1 MPKEPAVCTRR
12 SYGFDNNTNRTS
24 RTTLVSEPGLDCP
37 ASGGTTVTSTYDS
50 ADRIV
55 DAGYAY
61 DAFGRTTSLPGG
73 ANIAYY
79 ANDLVQ
85 RQTAGSERK
94 TWQLDAALRLR
105 SWTTEKNTS
114 GTWSTTESKIN
125 HYGDD
130 TDKPRW
136 IVENTTSNA
145 ITRNV
150 TRSAESSSPRPPR
163 PVGQR
168 CS

>member
-1 MPKEPAVCTRR
+1 
-12 SYGFDNNTNRTS
+12 
-24 RTTLVSEPGLDCP
+24 
-37 ASGGTTVTSTYDS
+37 
-50 ADRIV
+50 V
-55 DAGYAY
+55 DTGHAY

-73 ANIAYY
+73 ATIAYY

-85 RQTAGSERK
+85 RQTAGGERK

-105 SWTTEKNTS
+105 SWTTEKSTS

-145 ITRNV
+145 VTRNV
-150 TRSAESSSPRPPR
+150 TALGGELSPESRLL
-163 PVGQR
+163 
-168 CS
+168 